1 MSQETHDAA
10 TADDATLVSRA
21 KGGDFAA
28 FEELVSRHEGRVYS
42 IAMNILRQR
51 QDAEDATQTAFLNAL
66 EHLERFREEAAFATW
81 ITRVAV
87 NTALKALRKRKGL
100 TTVSLDGGLEAETGE
115 IRHPE
120 LIAPWPGDPAK
131 LMAQRDLKRILDE
144 AIEALPEKHR
154 LVFVLRDVEGLSVRE
169 AAEALGISEANV
181 KVRLLRARLALREA
195 LTRTFG
201 DPTRR
206 LFPEHDGADQATA
219 AEELL
224 RLYENPARGRTR

>member
-1 MSQETHDAA
+1 MSQDTHAPA
-10 TADDATLVSRA
+10 VADDAALVARA

-51 QDAEDATQTAFLNAL
+51 QDAEDATQTVFLNAL
-66 EHLERFREEAAFATW
+66 EHLEGFREEAAFATW

-100 TTVSLDGGLEAETGE
+100 STVPLDGGRETETGE
-115 IRHPE
+115 IRHPDY
-120 LIAPWPGDPAK
+120 IAEWRGDPAK
-131 LMAQRDLKRILDE
+131 LVAQRDLKRILDE
-144 AIEALPEKHR
+144 AIEALPERHR

-195 LTRTFG
+195 LTQAFG
-201 DPTRR
+201 DPARR
-206 LFPEHDGADQATA
+206 LAPDHSGTDHATA